1 MKPDERNIDDVLKHA
16 LPSAPRGQM
25 EASLDRVHARL
36 QSDSH
41 PQVFQHSSSSDGR
54 DDTRP
59 VSPKRLRE
67 GGRPVIRMAAAAAVV
82 VAAIWGATS
91 FRDQGVYAV
100 LEAADGSL
108 YRITD
113 GKRTAVHV
121 GDRIAAQETIRSN
134 DADGAV
140 LALADGSHVEMRSMS
155 ELSWDHAA
163 DGLKIRLDSGSIIVS
178 AAKQSGGRLYVQTK
192 DMTASVTGT
201 TSVVN
206 AEDDGSRVAAVEGE
220 IDVRE
225 GTTQRRL
232 RPGQQVITSATL
244 ATRPLI
250 TDIAWSRNDDVRAKI
265 LATFNKGFAETS
277 GQLQPL
283 NYAASPAAGQGRASA
298 ASPQFEEASIRQ
310 CDPDNVPPAPPGAR
324 GGGANSFYMSPG
336 RTYVL
341 CMTLATIIRTAY
353 NYGPYEMLGTDNS
366 VGPGGRGLS
375 TGPVFGLGVED
386 GRRVRGGPDWIR
398 EERYTIEAVAEGTA
412 DGEAMSGPM
421 LRALLEKRFQL
432 KAHVETEQAPAFD
445 LTVAR
450 GGLKIKPVDP
460 ATACEAGPPPDVP
473 AIRIR
478 RTFKD
483 VRNGQKPSCGLGI
496 QSNGPNRVLVGG
508 AAPPQ
513 ALANVLGG
521 PLGLGV
527 RVFDK
532 TGIADRFNFVLE
544 VLDETPP
551 ERRIVLPDPDNHPE
565 TAADV
570 PRAANIFSGIEDQLG
585 LRLVPSKASR
595 PFVVID
601 RVERPSA
608 N

>member
-1 MKPDERNIDDVLKHA
+1 MKPHERNIDEVLKHA

-25 EASLDRVHARL
+25 EAALDRVHARL

-41 PQVFQHSSSSDGR
+41 PRLVEPRTSESA
-54 DDTRP
+54 P
-59 VSPKRLRE
+59 VRSW
-67 GGRPVIRMAAAAAVV
+67 RPVIRMAAAAAVV
-82 VAAIWGATS
+82 VAAVWGATS
-91 FRDQGVYAV
+91 FKDQGVYAV

-108 YRITD
+108 YRITN
-113 GKRTAVHV
+113 GRRVEVHV

-178 AAKQSGGRLYVQTK
+178 AAKQSGGQLYVQTK
-192 DMTASVTGT
+192 DMTVSVTGT
-201 TSVVN
+201 TSLVN
-206 AEDDGSRVAAVEGE
+206 AAEDGSRVAAIEGE
-220 IDVRE
+220 VGVRE
-225 GTTQRRL
+225 GTTERTL
-232 RPGQQVITSATL
+232 RPGQLVTTSASL
-244 ATRPLI
+244 ATRPLAEEV
-250 TDIAWSRNDDVRAKI
+250 AWSRNADAIRRI
-265 LATFNKGFAETS
+265 LATFEQGMARTS
-277 GQLQPL
+277 GPLQPL
-283 NYAASPAAGQGRASA
+283 NYAESPAQVAQGRASA
-298 ASPQFEEASIRQ
+298 AGPQFEEASIKP

-341 CMTLATIIRTAY
+341 CMTLATIVRTAY
-353 NYGPYEMLGTDNS
+353 NYGPYEMLGTDSS

-398 EERYTIEAVAEGTA
+398 EERYTIEAVADGTA

-460 ATACEAGPPPDVP
+460 ATACEAGPPPGVP
-473 AIRIR
+473 AVRIR

-496 QSNGPNRVLVGG
+496 QANGPNRVLVGG
-508 AAPPQ
+508 AAPLQ
-513 ALANVLGG
+513 ALANALGG

-570 PRAANIFSGIEDQLG
+570 PPAANIFSGIEDQLG

-601 RVERPSA
+601 QVERPSA